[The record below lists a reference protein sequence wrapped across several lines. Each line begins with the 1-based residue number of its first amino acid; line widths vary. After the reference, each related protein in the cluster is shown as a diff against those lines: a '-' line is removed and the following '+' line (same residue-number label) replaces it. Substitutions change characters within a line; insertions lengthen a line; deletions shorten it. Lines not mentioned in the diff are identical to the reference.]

1 MNKQKIFNLL
11 GLAFRARKLQLGE
24 GMVLNGLSSNEFN
37 LVFLASDAGENIKD
51 KIVKKTEYYKVVLI
65 DCFSSDELSKA
76 IGKENRK
83 VILVSDKGF
92 IDKFIEYLD
101 S

>member
-1 MNKQKIFNLL
+1 MNNQKILNLL
-11 GLAFRARKLQLGE
+11 GLAQRARKVTLGE
-24 GMVLNGLSSNEFN
+24 EFVLKELSKDQSN
-37 LVFLASDAGENIKD
+37 LVFLASDAGENIKN
-51 KIVKKTEYYKVVLI
+51 KIIKKTEYYSVKLI
-65 DCFSSDELSKA
+65 DSFTTDELSKA

-92 IDKFIEYLD
+92 IDKFNEYLN

>member
-1 MNKQKIFNLL
+1 MNNQKILNLL
-11 GLAFRARKLQLGE
+11 GLAQRARKVTLGE
-24 GMVLNGLSSNEFN
+24 EFVLKELSKDQSN
-37 LVFLASDAGENIKD
+37 LVFLASDAGENIKN
-51 KIVKKTEYYKVVLI
+51 KIIKKTDYYSVKLI
-65 DCFSSDELSKA
+65 NSFTTDEISKA

-92 IDKFIEYLD
+92 INKFIEYLN

>member
-1 MNKQKIFNLL
+1 MNNQKILNLL
-11 GLAFRARKLQLGE
+11 GLAQRARKVTLGE
-24 GMVLNGLSSNEFN
+24 EFVLKELSKDQSN
-37 LVFLASDAGENIKD
+37 LVFLASDAGENIKN
-51 KIVKKTEYYKVVLI
+51 KIIKKTNYYSVNLI
-65 DCFSSDELSKA
+65 NTFTTIELSKA

-92 IDKFIEYLD
+92 INKFTEYLD

>member
-1 MNKQKIFNLL
+1 MNNQKILNLL
-11 GLAFRARKLQLGE
+11 GLANRARKITLGE
-24 GMVLNGLSSNEFN
+24 EFVLKELSKNQDN
-37 LVFLASDAGENIKD
+37 LVFLASDAGKNIKN
-51 KIVKKTEYYKVVLI
+51 KIVKKTDYYSVILI
-65 DCFSSDELSKA
+65 DSFTTDELSKA

-92 IDKFIEYLD
+92 NNKFKEYLN

>member
-1 MNKQKIFNLL
+1 MNKQKILNLL
-11 GLAFRARKLQLGE
+11 GLAQRARKLTLGE
-24 GMVLNGLSSNEFN
+24 EFVLKEIIKKQDN
-37 LVFLASDAGENIKD
+37 LVFLASDAGENIKN
-51 KIVKKTEYYKVVLI
+51 KMIKKTNYYNVILI
-65 DCFSSDELSKA
+65 DLFTTSELSKA

-92 IDKFIEYLD
+92 NNKFKEYLN

>member
-1 MNKQKIFNLL
+1 MNKQKILNLL
-11 GLAFRARKLQLGE
+11 GLAQRARKLTLGE
-24 GMVLNGLSSNEFN
+24 EFVLKQLIKEHS
-37 LVFLASDAGENIKD
+37 LVFLASDAGENIKN
-51 KIVKKTEYYKVVLI
+51 KIIKKTDYYSVPLI
-65 DCFSSDELSKA
+65 DFFNSNELSKA

-92 IDKFIEYLD
+92 TKKFKEYLN

>member
-1 MNKQKIFNLL
+1 MNNQKILNLL
-11 GLAFRARKLQLGE
+11 GLAFRARKITLGE
-24 GMVLNGLSSNEFN
+24 EFVLKELAKDQDN
-37 LVFLASDAGENIKD
+37 LVFLASDAGENIKN
-51 KIVKKTEYYKVVLI
+51 KIIKKTDYYSVILI
-65 DCFSSDELSKA
+65 DSFTTDELSKA

-92 IDKFIEYLD
+92 NKKFKEYLN